1 MQQSQL
7 NQKEKEDPEKDNPAL
22 SKVIERN
29 IRTILHL
36 RFYTGLTQSQI
47 AQQVGISQM
56 HVSRLIRRALEKI
69 RVEIASDEE
78 PERVTRTAG

>member
-29 IRTILHL
+29 IRS
-36 RFYTGLTQSQI
+36 YGL
-47 AQQVGISQM
+47 GY
-56 HVSRLIRRALEKI
+56 
-69 RVEIASDEE
+69 
-78 PERVTRTAG
+78 GYF